1 MDRVSNN
8 EATVYLNGYT
18 LTVEDVVKVARS
30 GAYVELGPGEEVSE
44 RIRQSH
50 ALNEQLVQAG
60 RPVYGVTTGFGD
72 SVNRQVGADRASRM
86 PTAQIRKNGCGRGP
100 YLPEEEA
107 RAVVMARTN
116 CLARGN
122 SGVRPLLI
130 DNLVTLLN
138 RGATPCIR
146 EIGSVGASGDLIP
159 GSYIAATLM
168 GQRETYYQGAVRRS
182 DEVLAELGL
191 DPLVLEPKEGLAMTN
206 GTQFMTGLGILAAA
220 DALEIARVADVCTA
234 MAVEVL
240 VGITGPFH
248 PFLGEHKPHAGLLRS
263 TAALRWLLEGTALAR
278 DYQQVVSGLGKMESG
293 FRVLSVRIQDKYSLR
308 CAPHFVGALYDTL
321 SWVRSW
327 LETEVNSSN
336 DNPLYDVSTGMVHS
350 GGNFTG
356 GHVSLAMDTLRTAL
370 ASVADLVDRQFA
382 LLVDDKFNQGL
393 TPGLIV
399 PLPDDHPDKGIYHG
413 FKGMQLLMSSLTAEA
428 LQLCMPLT
436 VFSRSTA
443 AHNQD
448 KVSMGATS
456 ARRTRDVVHLVQE
469 TLAVHLIGLC
479 QAADLR
485 GADGLGRTRAVYD
498 LVRSVSRFVDTD
510 RELEEDIDAVLG
522 LIRSG
527 QITGAVREAWEDGR
541 DA

>member
-1 MDRVSNN
+1 MQVVENRHQP
-8 EATVYLNGYT
+8 VYLNGHT
-18 LTVEDVVKVARS
+18 LTVDEVARVARS
-30 GAYVELGPGEEVSE
+30 DTPVALGPDPEVGR
-44 RIRQSH
+44 RIH
-50 ALNEQLVQAG
+50 ASYILNQELVQAG
-60 RPVYGVTTGFGD
+60 KPVYGVTTGFGD
-72 SVNRQVGADRASRM
+72 SVNRQVGADRAARM

-100 YLPEEEA
+100 YLAPDEA

-122 SGVRPLLI
+122 SGVRPVLVDHLI
-130 DNLVTLLN
+130 TLLN

-168 GQRETYYQGAVRRS
+168 GQRETYYEGTVQPAQ
-182 DEVLAELGL
+182 EVLAQIGL

-206 GTQFMTGLGILAAA
+206 GTQFMTGLGALAAA
-220 DALEIARVADVCTA
+220 DAEEIARVADVCTA

-240 VGITGPFH
+240 LGITGPFH
-248 PFLGEHKPHAGLLRS
+248 AFLGDQKPHPGLLRS
-263 TAALRWLLEGTALAR
+263 AHALRWLLEGSQLAR
-278 DYQQVVSGLGKMESG
+278 NYQAVVDGLGKMETG

-321 SWVRSW
+321 AWVQSW
-327 LETEVNSSN
+327 LETELNSSN
-336 DNPLYDVSTGMVHS
+336 DNPLYDVATGMVHS

-413 FKGMQLLMSSLTAEA
+413 FKGMQLLMSALTAEA

-448 KVSMGATS
+448 KVSMGATA
-456 ARRTRDVVHLVQE
+456 ARRTRDVVRLVQE

-485 GADGLGRTRAVYD
+485 GAEGLGRTRPVYD
-498 LVRSVSRFVDTD
+498 LVRSVSAFVDTD
-510 RELEEDIDAVLG
+510 RELEDDIEAVLG

-527 QITGAVREAWEDGR
+527 AISTAVRSAWDLA
-541 DA
+541 DAG